1 MLINNQMN
9 SFTRYKSGEKCKIFS
24 PLFFYCMHHDIL
36 LQHIRLYCFQLKS
49 DQRFAKIF
57 LVGQGESRLNF
68 WRGQRRCPI
77 RKRPQRIGWFL
88 LKVVL
93 MNQFILHPQKGS
105 AMLCLVLLVLRE
117 FPHSPLHT
125 TSKSQSYSDNLTRNY
140 PFAIECALVRCL
152 HTRLL

>member
-1 MLINNQMN
+1 MN

-88 LKVVL
+88 FESSINESIYTSPAKRLSHALSCSSGFERIPSFTASYNEQVTK
-93 MNQFILHPQKGS
+93 
-105 AMLCLVLLVLRE
+105 LLR
-117 FPHSPLHT
+117 
-125 TSKSQSYSDNLTRNY
+125 
-140 PFAIECALVRCL
+140 
-152 HTRLL
+152 